1 MMLYRIQRTGMT
13 GMTEANTGDGLLW
26 AMSNNLAE
34 TVARAGHAVVAVN
47 GRSRF
52 AASGVHWHSGII
64 VTTEQAIKREDNV
77 TVTLADGSAV
87 PVTIVGRDPSTDIAV
102 LRFNDGNI
110 PAIAHVATLGDTTSL
125 LVGHIVMG
133 IGRDKEGS
141 LSASMGVVSAL
152 GGAWRSWCGG
162 LIDQFIRLDLRLY
175 PSLDGGALVDATGQ
189 IVGINTSG
197 PRGMVL
203 AIPVSTVNSVVNQL
217 ITKGRI
223 ERGYLGLGM
232 QLVLIPNT
240 LRNALGL
247 TQASGVLAINVEPD
261 GPADRSGI
269 LIGDVLIAMGDRAV
283 TDTGDVQALLGS
295 EQVGQTVN
303 IRVIRGG
310 NLSDVP
316 VTIGERPRRN

>member
-1 MMLYRIQRTGMT
+1 
-13 GMTEANTGDGLLW
+13 
-26 AMSNNLAE
+26 
-34 TVARAGHAVVAVN
+34 
-47 GRSRF
+47 
-52 AASGVHWHSGII
+52 

-102 LRFNDGNI
+102 LRFNDDNI
-110 PAIAHVATLGDTTSL
+110 PAIARVAALGDTTSL
-125 LVGHIVMG
+125 RVGHIVIG
-133 IGRDKEGS
+133 IGRDKEGC
-141 LSASMGVVSAL
+141 LSASMGAVSAL

-162 LIDQFIRLDLRLY
+162 SIDQFVRLDLRLY

-189 IVGINTSG
+189 VVGINTSG

-217 ITKGRI
+217 IAKGRI

-232 QLVLIPNT
+232 QPVLIPNT
-240 LRNALGL
+240 LRNVLRL
-247 TQASGVLAINVEPD
+247 TEASGVLVINVEPD
-261 GPADRSGI
+261 GPADRAGV
-269 LIGDVLIAMGDRAV
+269 LIGDVLVAIGDRAV

-303 IRVIRGG
+303 VRVIRGG
-310 NLSDVP
+310 NLMDVA
-316 VTIGERPRRN
+316 VTIGERPRRS

>member
-1 MMLYRIQRTGMT
+1 MMLSGFREKA
-13 GMTEANTGDGLLW
+13 MTEANTGEGLLW

-52 AASGVHWHSGII
+52 SASGVHWHSGII

-77 TVTLADGSAV
+77 TVTLADSSTV
-87 PVTIVGRDPSTDIAV
+87 PVAIVGRDPSTDIAV

-110 PAIAHVATLGDTTSL
+110 PAIAHVAALGDTTSL
-125 LVGHIVMG
+125 RVGHIVMG

-175 PSLDGGALVDATGQ
+175 PSLDGGALVDAAGHV
-189 IVGINTSG
+189 VGINTSG

-203 AIPVSTVNSVVNQL
+203 AIPISTVNSVVNQL

-232 QLVLIPNT
+232 QPVLIPNT

-247 TQASGVLAINVEPD
+247 TETSGVLVINVESD

-269 LIGDVLIAMGDRAV
+269 LIGDILVAMCDRAIA
-283 TDTGDVQALLGS
+283 DTGDVQALLGT

-303 IRVIRGG
+303 MRVIRGG
-310 NLSDVP
+310 NLIDVV
-316 VTIGERPRRN
+316 VTIGERPRKS